1 MTARVLVVEDSADLA
16 AGLRYN
22 LELEGYDVRVA
33 EDGRSAVVSVR
44 EWKPDL
50 ILLDLMLPD
59 LDGFQVLQT
68 IRGEG
73 VRTPVLVL
81 TARAEEADKVRGF
94 RLDADQYVTKPFA
107 LLELLERVRSL
118 LRRHA
123 PAPAASSA
131 ADQLTFGDVT
141 VDIAAR
147 IVTVRGEPVTLTPKA
162 FDLMLALV
170 RRRGAVAT
178 RVELLREVWGH
189 RAVVVS
195 RTVDTHVAELRRK
208 LEPDPA
214 HPRHLITEAGLGYRF
229 RT

>member
-1 MTARVLVVEDSADLA
+1 MSARVLVVEDSLDLA

-22 LELEGYDVRVA
+22 LELEGFAVRVA
-33 EDGRSAVVSVR
+33 EDGRSALRDVR
-44 EWKPDL
+44 EWGPDL

-59 LDGFQVLQT
+59 VDGFQVLQT

-123 PAPAASSA
+123 PAAEPAAS
-131 ADQLTFGDVT
+131 DLLRFGEVV
-141 VDIAAR
+141 VDTASR
-147 IVTVRGEPVTLTPKA
+147 TVTVRDEPVTLTPKA
-162 FDLMLALV
+162 FELMLALV
-170 RRRGAVAT
+170 KRRGAVAT
-178 RVELLREVWGH
+178 RVELLREVWQH
-189 RAVVVS
+189 QALVMT
-195 RTVDTHVAELRRK
+195 RTVDSHVVELRKK
-208 LEPDPA
+208 LERDPA
-214 HPRHLITEAGLGYRF
+214 HPRHFVTVWKVGYRF
-229 RT
+229 QP